1 MVPRRRGP
9 AIPLQRAQ
17 PLCVGGPHAAV
28 HTGTRKT
35 SKLAQNRDPDYMALR
50 AALEVMEKVGRDV
63 FDVLDCVFIEVLQ
76 DDLR

>member
-1 MVPRRRGP
+1 
-9 AIPLQRAQ
+9 
-17 PLCVGGPHAAV
+17 
-28 HTGTRKT
+28 
-35 SKLAQNRDPDYMALR
+35 MALR